1 MKRFTFLVASLLIG
15 LGTHAQIFSDN
26 FDAYT
31 TGALGPQSTFW
42 TTWSG
47 TEGGAEDGVVSA
59 TQAASGTKSVYLNS
73 TAAGGGPQDCVL
85 NFGTTYNSGIFTY
98 QADFYVNTGK
108 SGYFNFQGA
117 VPIGTTWALNVNMA
131 NGLLTIDDGI
141 TADLAMGSFTHAN
154 WFTLRIEAN
163 LTLHLWEA
171 FINGTSI
178 GVWINGVNSLTSVDN
193 FPLQGSQFYMDNVSF
208 DHIAY
213 SMMTLNAAYAGLD
226 MGGNIASQTVTPKVT
241 VLNAGTTNITSFDV
255 VLNYGGTPYTQ
266 NVTGQNLASIGT
278 YTVTF
283 PSMTL
288 LPGANTATV
297 TISNINGGVDND
309 ITDNVG
315 SVVVNPIVPALGK
328 MVVGEEGTGTWCQW
342 CPRGAVYMDRF
353 EQDYTQFWAGI
364 AVHNGDPM
372 TVTDYDAGVSGLIGG
387 YPSALVDRGIDVDP
401 SGMGPDFFARL
412 QTAPVAFI
420 QNGATWDAA
429 TRTLN
434 VSVSCD
440 FQAAAN
446 SNYKVAC
453 VLTEDDVT
461 GTTGAYN
468 QSNAYGG
475 GANGVMGGFE
485 ALANP
490 VPAAQMVYNHVARA
504 IAPSFTGLATAF
516 PATVNTGDVLTNN
529 FSFVLPATW
538 DETKIHIIGLL
549 FDPAG
554 RIDNAGKATI
564 TEAIANGYVNGNG
577 AGVEDL
583 TLNGPDQVMTV
594 YPNPAGAFTTVAI
607 QLTQESAVAL
617 RVVDMSGKTVAFKN
631 YGSMNGA
638 STIDLNTSML
648 DAGVYMIELTVNN
661 QTMVQRLVVE

>member
-661 QTMVQRLVVE
+661 QTMVQRLIVE